1 MFPADAFQAQY
12 LESREAAIADKR
24 TSALQQQ
31 QLQQQRA
38 HILAVTAKL
47 NALQNESSAKQSS
60 QQQQQHQR
68 QQSQPQPQPQQQFR
82 PNALGPTL
90 MQRPNLSRSTSSQTV
105 LGNILQGFNS
115 RASAQSSVRMQGS
128 VSGTATPMRTP
139 LMTPIKNTTQAEL
152 EAAMLAER
160 KRDADIVSLP
170 LTGSCPDEKKLTI
183 CDSAPC
189 LPGSDFSIQFSFCIS
204 RITICPFSIISSFFS
219 STQS

>member
-68 QQSQPQPQPQQQFR
+68 QQLQPQQQQQLR
-82 PNALGPTL
+82 PNALGPAL

-115 RASAQSSVRMQGS
+115 RASAQSSARMQGS

-170 LTGSCPDEKKLTI
+170 LNGSCPDRTK
-183 CDSAPC
+183 
-189 LPGSDFSIQFSFCIS
+189 SDHARQCAMPSW
-204 RITICPFSIISSFFS
+204 
-219 STQS
+219 